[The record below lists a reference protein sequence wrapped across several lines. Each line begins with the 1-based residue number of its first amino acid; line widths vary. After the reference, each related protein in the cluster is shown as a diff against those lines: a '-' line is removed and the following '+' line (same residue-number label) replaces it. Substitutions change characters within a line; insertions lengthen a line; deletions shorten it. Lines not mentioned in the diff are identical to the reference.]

1 MNIETVARIRPSV
14 RGEGPH
20 NVNITGHHRIV
31 GQESGHGHSYQM
43 IFKQD
48 SSNFDVYRKSVEPML
63 NIFLTGY
70 NCSILSVGE
79 SYSGKS
85 YTLTGESTNKAG
97 IVPIFL
103 DALFNKLDDGR
114 RADEAYMYD
123 ERLKIQR
130 GQVTMSMIEVYNE
143 SIRDLLTLP
152 SSKNPLPLKNSPQE
166 GVHAKNAFKTPIKSA
181 SDATALFR
189 QGWGKRII
197 AQTDHGSAHCYAS
210 TIITIELTARHGENP
225 HPNISKFTFIDTPA
239 AEKLAEDS
247 QQIRLREGPTL
258 SRPILAFGQLVANLA
273 NAPNPERVISYR
285 ESKFTSLLHDIMGG
299 NCKTTVI
306 VHFRP
311 QPDPHTLSVILRLS
325 SQLSLIRNFPV
336 LNDSLCQGLIT
347 QYRAKIVSLEDMLG
361 LGVSAGTVKATVG
374 EIQNDHKLLAMEN
387 IQLKDKNERLLSK
400 LEALQSKFGDIAEA
414 KTNLSSKLI
423 MSEEEKLKVSKTL
436 VDLQLENNKIKEEAE
451 QARFELT
458 NRILSLENELMEL
471 GIEKDKLGKKYRD
484 VKERL
489 DDMERD
495 RKELADEYVSLK
507 SNYVA
512 LSKEHERELAKNE
525 ELGIEL
531 LNLVNARATLL
542 KQQENLERAHG
553 TYSQANNELER
564 IRAIVSRLT
573 TKRLKADDLLTSE
586 KERLEIEK
594 RLFGTSQRYG
604 REIDKLRNQYDEDQE
619 RLESKLISLGK
630 ELQDA
635 RKMARA
641 SQHRV
646 AEQSTELI
654 RVGSKCRELE
664 TENNKLQIQ
673 LKELNEEYRSRLVKY
688 VEDIADFV
696 DSGSGMPPGAEEPVS
711 SSKMTKYVEDMMREL
726 KRSHRLREEQLS
738 NAARAFKAQAQ
749 KVGKRHEELLV
760 AYRLLRQQ
768 IEGQRYTDID
778 LGMDEYDLR
787 LTDTELESEN
797 RREINKLKEELA
809 HIRAVG
815 HDAIKKSVSFDDD
828 ANWGSLRK
836 QLREFTLN
844 TQQELEAERAA
855 LLTRCTMAEE
865 SLAECQEYI
874 DKHLVRYKQ
883 EIERL
888 RRMLGMDPH
897 DGEYIPDSYRA
908 AKGRRKHKRY

>member
-210 TIITIELTARHGENP
+210 TIITIELTAWQWIWNGRHGENP

-512 LSKEHERELAKNE
+512 LSKEHERE
-525 ELGIEL
+525 
-531 LNLVNARATLL
+531 
-542 KQQENLERAHG
+542 
-553 TYSQANNELER
+553 
-564 IRAIVSRLT
+564 
-573 TKRLKADDLLTSE
+573 ADDLLTSE

>member
-1 MNIETVARIRPSV
+1 MNVETIARIRPSI

-20 NVNITGHHRIV
+20 NLDITGHHRIV
-31 GQESGHGHSYQM
+31 GRESGHGHSYQM
-43 IFKQD
+43 LFKQD
-48 SSNFDVYRKSVEPML
+48 SSNFDVYRKTVEPML
-63 NIFLTGY
+63 NIFLAGY
-70 NCSILSVGE
+70 NCAVLAAGE

-85 YTLTGESTNKAG
+85 YTLAGETTNKAG
-97 IVPIFL
+97 IVPLFL
-103 DALFNKLDDGR
+103 DALFDKLDDGR
-114 RADEAYMYD
+114 RPDEAYMYD
-123 ERLKIQR
+123 EKLKIQK
-130 GQVTMSMIEVYNE
+130 GQVTMSMVEIYNE
-143 SIRDLLTLP
+143 SIKDLLSLP
-152 SSKNPLPLKNSPQE
+152 SSRNPLPLKNSAHE
-166 GVHAKNAFKTPIKSA
+166 GTHVKNVFKTPIKSA
-181 SDATALFR
+181 ADATALFR
-189 QGWGKRII
+189 QGWGKKTIS
-197 AQTDHGSAHCYAS
+197 QTDHGSAHSYA
-210 TIITIELTARHGENP
+210 TIMITVELMARHGDNP
-225 HPNISKFTFIDTPA
+225 HPNVSKFTFIDTPA

-258 SRPILAFGQLVANLA
+258 SKGILAFGQLVANLA
-273 NAPNPERVISYR
+273 NAPNPERVINYR
-285 ESKFTSLLHDIMGG
+285 DSKFTSLLHDILGG
-299 NCKTTVI
+299 NCKTATI

-311 QPDPHTLSVILRLS
+311 QSDPHTLSIMLRMS
-325 SQLSLIRNFPV
+325 SQLALIRNFPV
-336 LNDSLCQGLIT
+336 LNDSLSQGLLT
-347 QYRAKIVSLEDMLG
+347 QYRARIVSLEDMLG
-361 LGVSAGTVKATVG
+361 LGVSPSSVKATVG
-374 EIQNDHKLLAMEN
+374 ELKDDHKKLALEN

-400 LEALQSKFGDIAEA
+400 LEALQSKFGDIAED

-436 VDLQLENNKIKEEAE
+436 VDLQLDNNRIKEDAE

-471 GIEKDKLGKKYRD
+471 GIEKDKAAKKYRD
-484 VKERL
+484 ARERM
-489 DDMERD
+489 DEMERD
-495 RKELADEYVSLK
+495 RKELADEYVRLK

-542 KQQENLERAHG
+542 KQQENIERAHG
-553 TYSQANNELER
+553 TYGQANAELER

-573 TKRLKADDLLTSE
+573 TKRLKAEDLLSAE

-594 RLFGTSQRYG
+594 RLFGTSQRYKG
-604 REIDKLRNQYDEDQE
+604 EINKMRNQYDEDQQKIE
-619 RLESKLISLGK
+619 DKLISLGK

-635 RKMARA
+635 RKIARA
-641 SQHRV
+641 GQHRV

-654 RVGSKCRELE
+654 RVGSRCRDLE
-664 TENNKLQIQ
+664 TENTKLQIQ

-696 DSGSGMPPGAEEPVS
+696 DGGSGMPQGRDGTIDDP
-711 SSKMTKYVEDMMREL
+711 KMRKYVEDMLKDL

-738 NAARAFKAQAQ
+738 NAARAFKSQAQ
-749 KVGKRHEELLV
+749 KVATRHEELLV
-760 AYRLLRQQ
+760 AYRIMREQIDGLR
-768 IEGQRYTDID
+768 ISNLDMGP
-778 LGMDEYDLR
+778 DEYDLR
-787 LTDTELESEN
+787 LSERELESAN
-797 RREINKLKEELA
+797 RREINRLKEDLVQL
-809 HIRAVG
+809 RSLG
-815 HDAIKKSVSFDDD
+815 PDAKKSVTFDEG

-855 LLTRCTMAEE
+855 LLTRTTMAEE

-897 DGEYIPDSYRA
+897 DGEFIPDSYRA
-908 AKGRRKHKRY
+908 AKGRRKYKRY